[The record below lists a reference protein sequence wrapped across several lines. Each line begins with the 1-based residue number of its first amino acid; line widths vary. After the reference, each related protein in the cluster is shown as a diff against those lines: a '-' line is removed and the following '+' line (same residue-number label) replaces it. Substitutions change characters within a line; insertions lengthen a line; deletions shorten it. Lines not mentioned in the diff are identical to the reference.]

1 MPRKAFALTDEQIAR
16 IVGATPA
23 DVAANW
29 PLVKGALESRGM
41 RDPTVMIAAIATIGV
56 ETDGTF
62 RPIDEVGDVAY
73 FTRMYEGRSDLGNA
87 RKGDGARY
95 HGRGYIQLTGRSNY
109 DEYGVKLGF
118 PLEQK
123 PELAKTPEVAA
134 AVLADYFKSRSV
146 DRSAT
151 NHDWE
156 MVRRKVNGGLNG
168 WDRFRDLVRKVETGS
183 GQNGEPLPEPT
194 PSRKISRTL
203 QLASPYMEGPDVV
216 RAQRALGV
224 PDDGEYGPVSASAA
238 ADWKRR
244 SGYPDDQVTNS
255 LSTDDQRCLLGKKK
269 LPAAFAARAAQRVT
283 AGNGSGD
290 LPERAAA
297 LMESWADAGVKE
309 QPAGSN
315 KVPPLQRL
323 ARDLGLAD
331 YYRQMGFP
339 WCAFAVFISALKEG
353 GETAKQGLEG
363 GAFNAL
369 YCPDILSQ
377 AEGGRF
383 GMRVI
388 PQSKAQRGDIVLFD
402 YHPDGPRAEHIGRVT
417 RAPRDGVV
425 LTIEGNSSD
434 AVSRRERPL
443 GQIRAF
449 VRDV

>member
-1 MPRKAFALTDEQIAR
+1 MPKPALALSDDQIAR
-16 IVGATPA
+16 IVGASPA

-29 PLVKGALESRGM
+29 PLVEGALESRGM
-41 RDPTVMIAAIATIGV
+41 RDPAVLIAAIATIGV

-62 RPIDEVGDVAY
+62 RPIDEVGDVSY
-73 FTRMYEGRSDLGNA
+73 FTRMYEGRADLGNT

-109 DEYGVKLGF
+109 DEYGTKLGF

-123 PELAKTPEVAA
+123 PDLAKTPEVAA
-134 AVLADYFKSRSV
+134 AVLADYFKTRSV

-151 NHDWE
+151 AEDWE

-168 WDRFRDLVRKVETGS
+168 WDRFRDLVRKLEAAG
-183 GQNGEPLPEPT
+183 GHNGRPEPEPT
-194 PSRKISRTL
+194 PARRISRAL
-203 QLASPYMEGPDVV
+203 QLASPYMAGPDVA

-224 PDDGEYGPVSASAA
+224 PDDGEYGPVTASAV

-244 SGYPDDQVTNS
+244 SGYPDELVTNS
-255 LSTDDQRCLLGKKK
+255 LDLDDQRFLLGKRK
-269 LPAAFAARAAQRVT
+269 LPAKYAARAEQRAT
-283 AGNGSGD
+283 AMDGGD
-290 LPERAAA
+290 LPARAATV
-297 LMESWADAGVKE
+297 MESWADAGVKE

-323 ARDLGLAD
+323 ARTLGLAD

-339 WCAFAVFISALKEG
+339 WCAFAVFLAALKEG
-353 GETAKQGLEG
+353 GQSAEQGLRA

-377 AEGGRF
+377 AEAGKY

-388 PQSKAQRGDIVLFD
+388 PPSKAARGDIVLFD
-402 YHPDGPRAEHIGRVT
+402 YHPDGPRAEHVGRVT
-417 RAPRDGVV
+417 RGLADGVV
-425 LTIEGNSSD
+425 LTVEGNSSD
-434 AVSRRERPL
+434 AVVRRERPL

-449 VRDV
+449 VRDA